1 MNKSNKS
8 RKEVDFNQFV
18 MYPENPITKE
28 GVFEY
33 LGESLDREGELGLIP
48 DKMYNVYRPASSLKD
63 PNFLKSLE
71 LYPIFLD
78 HHFVSGVPK
87 SGFESP
93 DDVVPRGAIGQ
104 KIYFDE
110 DSGELRADIKVFSPL
125 LKKTIEAGKKDI
137 SLGYFSR
144 YIPEKGEWNGIPYD
158 FVQTE
163 MIANHASCVQEGRCG
178 PSVAFADSADAQ
190 NKRQD
195 FFTINIGDSLEMKS
209 EAEKNLPGN
218 QDEDVDYTPVDATSE
233 EPSMDEDTPAENIR
247 DIANTVLQKAAM
259 ITEDPVTGL
268 SPAEVEAL
276 QDPNEAEEIA
286 EFVEDEE
293 DDDMEKKDKSEDEEE
308 DDDEEDKTKSADK
321 KPLKK
326 KSQTI
331 DSRMVERVV
340 KDIYLRNQLVKCLGK
355 HVNMKGF
362 SADSKTFKEV
372 QLYGVK
378 KLGLNCKKGNE
389 MTALNAYFK
398 GRNSAMSN
406 LSRYAKQA
414 AFSDSADKLRSNDFA
429 TNFYKS
435 NIEV

>member
-137 SLGYFSR
+137 KKLKSFLNKHISWMPRTTLR
-144 YIPEKGEWNGIPYD
+144 YAIERFPEKE
-158 FVQTE
+158 
-163 MIANHASCVQEGRCG
+163 
-178 PSVAFADSADAQ
+178 
-190 NKRQD
+190 RQ
-195 FFTINIGDSLEMKS
+195 K
-209 EAEKNLPGN
+209 
-218 QDEDVDYTPVDATSE
+218 Y
-233 EPSMDEDTPAENIR
+233 
-247 DIANTVLQKAAM
+247 
-259 ITEDPVTGL
+259 
-268 SPAEVEAL
+268 
-276 QDPNEAEEIA
+276 
-286 EFVEDEE
+286 
-293 DDDMEKKDKSEDEEE
+293 
-308 DDDEEDKTKSADK
+308 
-321 KPLKK
+321 LKK
-326 KSQTI
+326 
-331 DSRMVERVV
+331 
-340 KDIYLRNQLVKCLGK
+340 
-355 HVNMKGF
+355 
-362 SADSKTFKEV
+362 
-372 QLYGVK
+372 
-378 KLGLNCKKGNE
+378 
-389 MTALNAYFK
+389 
-398 GRNSAMSN
+398 
-406 LSRYAKQA
+406 
-414 AFSDSADKLRSNDFA
+414 
-429 TNFYKS
+429 
-435 NIEV
+435 